1 MAAALIFIFVA
12 GYLLIALENW
22 TRISK
27 TAVALLMAVVSWAVY
42 YCGAGATSENV
53 SAFTRALG
61 ETSEILFFLLGAMVI
76 VEVVD
81 TNGGFDF
88 FRKRLYSASKVGLLW
103 KLTFVTFFLSAVLD
117 NMTTAIIMVMIL
129 DKLVSDRKDKLLYA
143 SMVILSA
150 NSGGAFSP
158 IGDVT
163 TIMLWVKGNITTFGV
178 IRSLLLPSL
187 VSVII
192 PAVIV
197 SLLLRR
203 SAGGEGSG
211 SYGGESSGSGGVEGV
226 VSCGGM
232 DPETAGVE
240 GSGTGVAESSGADGS
255 MDTDYGSGRGRVGGV
270 ESVVIF
276 CVGVGGLL
284 SVPMFRFATGLPP
297 FMGILLVLAIL
308 WIVTEIMFRQRKYMS
323 VPPSELPGVSELL
336 HKIDMST
343 ILFFLGILT
352 TVAVLAES
360 GILKAAGSFLDRAS
374 GGNPYLVT
382 GAIGFLSA
390 VVDNVPLVA
399 GCMGMYDVA
408 PSVAGCMGTYDVA
421 PSVAAG
427 SEGLAAVVDEV
438 AAGLKAGVPAAIGE
452 VMVES
457 GYEGLAAVVD
467 EVAAG
472 LETGVPTAIG
482 EVMVET
488 GSEGL
493 AAVEVYGVDGTFW
506 ELLAYSGGIGGSML
520 IIGSAAG
527 VVVMGLQKISFGWYL
542 RHFSWIACL
551 GFLAGLLAYWL
562 QDLLTSLL

>member
-192 PAVIV
+192 PAVVV
-197 SLLLRR
+197 SLLLR
-203 SAGGEGSG
+203 
-211 SYGGESSGSGGVEGV
+211 SS
-226 VSCGGM
+226 
-232 DPETAGVE
+232 AGVE
-240 GSGTGVAESSGADGS
+240 GSGSGVAESPGDDGS

-399 GCMGMYDVA
+399 GCMGMYDV
-408 PSVAGCMGTYDVA
+408 V
-421 PSVAAG
+421 PSVAA
-427 SEGLAAVVDEV
+427 
-438 AAGLKAGVPAAIGE
+438 
-452 VMVES
+452 
-457 GYEGLAAVVD
+457 
-467 EVAAG
+467 
-472 LETGVPTAIG
+472 
-482 EVMVET
+482 

-551 GFLAGLLAYWL
+551 GFLAGLLSYWL
-562 QDLLTSLL
+562 QNLLTSLP

>member
-42 YCGAGATSENV
+42 YCGTGATSENV

-192 PAVIV
+192 PAVVV

-211 SYGGESSGSGGVEGV
+211 SDGAITSGSGGVEGA
-226 VSCGGM
+226 VSCG
-232 DPETAGVE
+232 V
-240 GSGTGVAESSGADGS
+240 ESSGAGGS
-255 MDTDYGSGRGRVGGV
+255 MDTDYGSGRRRVGGV

-399 GCMGMYDVA
+399 GCIGMYDVA
-408 PSVAGCMGTYDVA
+408 PSVAA
-421 PSVAAG
+421 
-427 SEGLAAVVDEV
+427 
-438 AAGLKAGVPAAIGE
+438 
-452 VMVES
+452 
-457 GYEGLAAVVD
+457 
-467 EVAAG
+467 
-472 LETGVPTAIG
+472 
-482 EVMVET
+482 

-551 GFLAGLLAYWL
+551 GFLAGLLAYWI
-562 QDLLTSLL
+562 QDLLPSLP